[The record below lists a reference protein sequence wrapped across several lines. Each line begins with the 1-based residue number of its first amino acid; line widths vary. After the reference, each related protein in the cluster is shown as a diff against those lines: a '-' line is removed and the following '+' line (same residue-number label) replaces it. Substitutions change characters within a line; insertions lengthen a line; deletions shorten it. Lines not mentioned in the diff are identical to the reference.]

1 MIVTISTSG
10 LKRTKWWE
18 LLLRFVMGGLVTV
31 GAGEFAQRFGPGLG
45 GLFLAFPALLA
56 SSVTL
61 VQKHEREGKQQKG
74 MSGVIRGRLAAG
86 ADAAGAA
93 MGSIGLIAF
102 AVCAWKLLPH
112 FNPWLA
118 ISGAT
123 LVWAMICAAVWYFWK
138 RNFMRRLKSDP
149 SGRRRPSK

>member
-1 MIVTISTSG
+1 MMVSISTSG

-18 LLLRFVMGGLVTV
+18 LLLRFVLGGLVTV
-31 GAGEFAQRFGPGLG
+31 GAGEVAQRVGPSFG
-45 GLFLAFPALLA
+45 GLFLAFPAILA

-61 VQKHEREGKQQKG
+61 VQKHESEGKQQKG
-74 MSGVIRGRLAAG
+74 MSGEIRGRQAAG

-102 AVCAWKLLPH
+102 AICVWKLLPDH
-112 FNPWLA
+112 NLWLV

-123 LVWAMICAAVWYFWK
+123 LVWATVCVVVWYLWK
-138 RNFMRRLKSDP
+138 RNFMRRITSA
-149 SGRRRPSK
+149 S